1 MPSTILKYMI
11 ANLDPLRPVPRPD
24 PETFL
29 PLTAPEY
36 HVLLALGGRALHG
49 YAMMQTLE
57 EKTDGRDALLPGTLY
72 ATLARMVARGLLEEL
87 DEPPEPDAD
96 RRRRY
101 YRVTPLGRDVARA
114 ESARLRRLL
123 RVAEGVNLAPEAR

>member
-1 MPSTILKYMI
+1 MTT
-11 ANLDPLRPVPRPD
+11 RPD

-29 PLTAPEY
+29 PLTTPEY
-36 HVLLALGGRALHG
+36 HVLLALGDRAMHG
-49 YAMMQTLE
+49 YAMMQALE
-57 EKTDGRDALLPGTLY
+57 EKTEGRDALLPGTLY
-72 ATLARMVARGLLEEL
+72 ATLARMVARGMLEEL

-101 YRVTPLGRDVARA
+101 YRVTELGRDVAYA

-123 RVAEGVNLAPEAR
+123 RVAELESLVPEAG

>member
-1 MPSTILKYMI
+1 M
-11 ANLDPLRPVPRPD
+11 ARPD
-24 PETFL
+24 PDTFL
-29 PLTAPEY
+29 PLTTPEY
-36 HVLLALGGRALHG
+36 HVLLALGDRALHG
-49 YAMMQTLE
+49 YAMMQALD

-72 ATLARMVARGLLEEL
+72 ATLARMVARGLLSEL

-101 YRVTPLGRDVARA
+101 YRVTPLGRDVALA

-123 RVAEGVNLAPEAR
+123 RVAEGENLAQEAS

>member
-1 MPSTILKYMI
+1 M
-11 ANLDPLRPVPRPD
+11 ARPD
-24 PETFL
+24 PDTFL
-29 PLTAPEY
+29 PLTPPEY
-36 HVLLALGGRALHG
+36 HVLLALGDRALHG
-49 YAMMQTLE
+49 YAMMQALD

-72 ATLARMVARGLLEEL
+72 ATLARMVARGLLSEL

-101 YRVTPLGRDVARA
+101 YRVTPLGRDVALA

-123 RVAEGVNLAPEAR
+123 RVAEGENLAQEAS